1 MTTPFWFNDP
11 TILFKNKY
19 ILQLWPLETM
29 NAEQKLNAISRL
41 IILLT
46 IIGYLLTQTLKLL
59 ITGIITLVVI
69 VLLYKIQNEKSKSKP
84 LSPTEAFSNL
94 NLYNAIKNNH
104 TLPSEINPAMNIL
117 LPEIQDDPSRPE
129 AAPAYNKEIEK
140 KMNDD
145 TKKFVGKQFNDPNI
159 DSKLFNDL
167 GDNFNFD
174 QSMRSWYATANT
186 TIPNDQ
192 KSFAEFCYGDMV
204 SCKEGNE
211 FACTRNNHR
220 WKN

>member
-59 ITGIITLVVI
+59 ITGIITLLVI

-104 TLPSEINPAMNIL
+104 TLPSEINPAMNVL
-117 LPEIQDDPSRPE
+117 LPEIQDNPSRPE

-192 KSFAEFCYGDMV
+192 KSFAEFCYGDMI

-211 FACTRNNHR
+211 FACTRNNHH